1 MCRRWWI
8 FTAVWLAADAMSE
21 RAVIVLKPGDHV
33 GVTTRA
39 LRAGETVAGVDDADL
54 TVTADIPR
62 GHKIALT
69 AIDAGGAVKKYGQF
83 IGDAAARIQAGEH
96 VHLHN
101 LNYRSAGNDYQF
113 CTAQRPTEFVAKDKR
128 ATFMGY
134 RRADGRAGTRNFIGV
149 LSSVNCSATAA
160 HMIAAHFTPD
170 KLAAFP
176 NVDGVTAFVHAGG
189 CGIDEAGE
197 GAANLRRVME
207 GYARHANLAGALV
220 VGLGCEVNQADTY
233 APGQGNGG
241 AKVSL
246 PTRKIMNIQG
256 CGGLR
261 KTVAAGIR
269 AVEDM
274 LPAANRAKRTPCPA
288 SELTLALQCG
298 GSDGWSGVTANPALG
313 HAADLL
319 VRHGGTAVLAET
331 PEVYGAEHLLV
342 SRAADPATAQ
352 KLVERIA
359 WWEDYTARNNG
370 SMNNNPTPGN
380 KRGGL
385 TTILEKSLGAVA
397 KGGSTNMN
405 GVYRYA
411 EPVTRKGFV
420 LMDTPGYDPASVT
433 GEIAGGCNLVAF
445 TTGRGSAFGSK
456 PAPCIKITSN
466 SDIFRR
472 MPEDMDINAGAI
484 LESGATVASV
494 GEEIFRK
501 LLAVASG
508 EQSLSE
514 AQGLGDHEFVPWHI
528 GATM

>member
-1 MCRRWWI
+1 MTDQPI
-8 FTAVWLAADAMSE
+8 
-21 RAVIVLKPGDHV
+21 IVLKPGDPV
-33 GVTTRA
+33 GVTTRP
-39 LRAGETVAGVDDADL
+39 LRAGETIAGIDGGGVESVTVA
-54 TVTADIPR
+54 ADIPR
-62 GHKIALT
+62 GHKIAVR
-69 AIDAGGAVKKYGQF
+69 DVEAGHAVKKYGQF
-83 IGDAAARIQAGEH
+83 IGDAAARIQPGDH

-101 LNYRSAGNDYQF
+101 LDFRSAGRDYDF
-113 CTAQRPTEFVAKDKR
+113 CTNQRPTDFVAEGER

-134 RRADGRAGTRNFIGV
+134 RRPDGRAGTRNFIGI

-160 HMIAAHFTPD
+160 HLIAAHFTAD

-176 NVDGVTAFVHAGG
+176 NVDGVAAFVHAGG
-189 CGIDEAGE
+189 CGIDENGE

-207 GYARHANLAGALV
+207 GYARHPNLAGALV

-233 APGQGNGG
+233 QPGAGG
-241 AKVSL
+241 ATKVGL

-261 KTVAAGIR
+261 KTIEAGIR
-269 AVEDM
+269 AVEGM
-274 LPAANRAKRTPCPA
+274 LPAANNAKRVPCPA
-288 SELTLALQCG
+288 SELTLGLQCG

-319 VRHGGTAVLAET
+319 VRNGGTAVLAET

-342 SRAADPATAQ
+342 SRASDTETAQ
-352 KLVERIA
+352 KLVDRIA
-359 WWEDYTARNNG
+359 WWEDYAARNNG

-397 KGGSTNMN
+397 KGGSTNLN

-411 EPVTRKGFV
+411 EQITRKGFV

-472 MPEDMDINAGAI
+472 MPEDMDINAGVI
-484 LESGATVASV
+484 VENGASVASV
-494 GEEIFRK
+494 GEAIFRK

>member
-1 MCRRWWI
+1 MHDKPI
-8 FTAVWLAADAMSE
+8 
-21 RAVIVLKPGDHV
+21 IVLKSGDPV
-33 GVTTRA
+33 GVTTRP
-39 LRAGETVAGVDDADL
+39 LRAGETLAGVDGVGDISVA
-54 TVTADIPR
+54 ADIPR
-62 GHKIALT
+62 GHKIAVRNI
-69 AIDAGGAVKKYGQF
+69 AAGHAVKKYGQF
-83 IGDAAARIQAGEH
+83 IGDAAADIKAGAH

-101 LNYRSAGNDYQF
+101 LDFRSAGHDYQF
-113 CTAQRPTEFVAKDKR
+113 CTAQRPTDFVPENER

-134 RRADGRAGTRNFIGV
+134 RRPDGRAGTRNFIGV

-160 HMIAAHFTPD
+160 HMIAAHFTPER
-170 KLAAFP
+170 LAAFP

-189 CGIDEAGE
+189 CGIDENGE

-233 APGQGNGG
+233 QPGNGG
-241 AKVSL
+241 AKVGL

-261 KTVAAGIR
+261 KTVEAGIR

-274 LPAANRAKRTPCPA
+274 LPAANRVKRTPCPA

-313 HAADLL
+313 HAVDLL
-319 VRHGGTAVLAET
+319 VRNGGTAVLAET

-342 SRAADPATAQ
+342 SRAADRETAQ

-359 WWEDYTARNNG
+359 WWEDYAARNNG

-405 GVYRYA
+405 GVYLYA
-411 EPVTRKGFV
+411 EPITRKGFV

-472 MPEDMDINAGAI
+472 MPEDMDINAGVI
-484 LESGATVASV
+484 VENGASVASV

-501 LLAVASG
+501 LLQVASG
-508 EQSLSE
+508 ERSLSE